1 MSSLCLLRLARWQL
15 GDGSYMLEW
24 FSDKPGAFTVYVK
37 VDRVHVLN
45 SPARMVLAAK
55 DASPA

>member
-1 MSSLCLLRLARWQL
+1 MLRLARWQL